1 LVKIV
6 QYLYDIHEW
15 SLSYNQTLVKLFF
28 INSDMSC
35 KCVTCKVGITDKETH
50 EINEPVKSLY
60 ENVTEYVSTLPIF
73 TSEVWTFLVRLI

>member
-1 LVKIV
+1 MNEAYHIIK
-6 QYLYDIHEW
+6 
-15 SLSYNQTLVKLFF
+15 SLSSFIFINC

-60 ENVTEYVSTLPIF
+60 ENITEYVSTLPMF
-73 TSEVWTFLVRLI
+73 TSEVWAFLVRLI

>member
-1 LVKIV
+1 MNEAYHIIK
-6 QYLYDIHEW
+6 
-15 SLSYNQTLVKLFF
+15 SLSSYFF
-28 INSDMSC
+28 INSNMSC

-60 ENVTEYVSTLPIF
+60 ENITEYVSTLPIF